1 MSVEEVAHED
11 VDLEELLKC
20 SLPTSRVKKI
30 CRLDPDL
37 TMIGSDAVLF
47 VTKATELFLTELA
60 KASYTQAVL
69 EKRKT
74 IQAKDIEKAIASKHM
89 FEFLDDALNDWPE
102 AETSQTVSQTKNLT
116 EETIA
121 EEEDAVEEDAEDDS
135 VVELQESA
143 DVDNPGSA
151 DSEIMKVFLL
161 LFTSGLLVTRTHIQ
175 ALSESIIDSIA
186 EGDPSQAEKTD

>member
-47 VTKATELFLTELA
+47 VTKATVRFTTTFSKELFLTELA

-74 IQAKDIEKAIASKHM
+74 IQTKDIEKAIASKHM

-102 AETSQTVSQTKNLT
+102 PETSRTVSQTKNLT
-116 EETIA
+116 EETTA
-121 EEEDAVEEDAEDDS
+121 EEEDVVEEDAEDDS

-143 DVDNPGSA
+143 DVDNPESA
-151 DSEIMKVFLL
+151 DSEIVSCS
-161 LFTSGLLVTRTHIQ
+161 T
-175 ALSESIIDSIA
+175 
-186 EGDPSQAEKTD
+186 

>member
-1 MSVEEVAHED
+1 MSVEEVAHEE

-74 IQAKDIEKAIASKHM
+74 IQTKDVEKAIASKHM

-102 AETSQTVSQTKNLT
+102 AETSRTVSQTKNLT

-121 EEEDAVEEDAEDDS
+121 EEEDIVEEDAADDS
-135 VVELQESA
+135 VVEAEESA
-143 DVDNPGSA
+143 DVHNHESTEG
-151 DSEIMKVFLL
+151 EFV
-161 LFTSGLLVTRTHIQ
+161 
-175 ALSESIIDSIA
+175 LSESIIGSVA
-186 EGDPSQAEKTD
+186 EMDPSQSEKAD

>member
-11 VDLEELLKC
+11 VDLEQLLKC

-74 IQAKDIEKAIASKHM
+74 IQTKDIEKAIASKHM
-89 FEFLDDALNDWPE
+89 FEFLDDTLNDWPE
-102 AETSQTVSQTKNLT
+102 AETSRTVSQTKNLT

-121 EEEDAVEEDAEDDS
+121 EEEDLVEENAEGDS
-135 VVELQESA
+135 MVELEETA
-143 DVDNPGSA
+143 EVDNRGSTE
-151 DSEIMKVFLL
+151 DEV
-161 LFTSGLLVTRTHIQ
+161 
-175 ALSESIIDSIA
+175 ALSESIIDSVD
-186 EGDPSQAEKTD
+186 EGDPSQGEQTD